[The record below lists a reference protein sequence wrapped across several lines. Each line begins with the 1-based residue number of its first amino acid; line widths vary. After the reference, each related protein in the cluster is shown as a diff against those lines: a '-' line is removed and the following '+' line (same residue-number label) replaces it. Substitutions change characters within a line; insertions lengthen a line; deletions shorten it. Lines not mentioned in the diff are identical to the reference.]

1 MKTPGYWSDLN
12 PLSLL
17 LSPLGLLYNLGTRL
31 NMSLHKP
38 QKAALPVVCIGNLTA
53 GGTGKTPTAVSIAK
67 LMQQAKRKPF
77 FVSRGYGGN
86 LHNVLVDPQHHTPQ
100 QVGDEPLLL
109 ARQAPTVVNPDRF
122 AAAQTAAAAGAEM
135 VIMDDGFQNPGLHKD
150 LSFLVFDGGF
160 GYGNGLCIPAGPL
173 RESLP
178 AGMKRAD
185 AVLII
190 GEDRHRLAEQIAL
203 PVFRGQI
210 VPVRPNFSERRVIA
224 FAGIG
229 RPEKFYQSLRE
240 LNFEL
245 VETVN
250 FPDHH
255 FYTDTELDQLID
267 KAEKNS
273 CTLITTAKDLVKIPS
288 RRRSFFKVLEIEVR
302 WEDED
307 ALAGFILHRLS

>member
-1 MKTPGYWSDLN
+1 MKTPWWFLRKT
-12 PLSLL
+12 PLSFVLWP
-17 LSPLGLLYNLGTRL
+17 LSVVYYMASRL
-31 NMSLHKP
+31 VYGVRKIGAYKSRR
-38 QKAALPVVCIGNLTA
+38 PVVCVGNIFA
-53 GGTGKTPTAVSIAK
+53 GGVGKTPIVREIA
-67 LMQQAKRKPF
+67 LHLGAPVVM
-77 FVSRGYGGN
+77 RGYKKGAKTGN
-86 LHNVLVDPQHHTPQ
+86 I
-100 QVGDEPLLL
+100 GDEALMLSRHGIQVHTGDRKSNIVLL
-109 ARQAPTVVNPDRF
+109 N
-122 AAAQTAAAAGAEM
+122 AQNDASPI
-135 VIMDDGFQNPGLHKD
+135 VMDDGFQNPGLHKD

-185 AVLII
+185 AILII

-307 ALAGFILHRLS
+307 ALAGFILHRLP

>member
-1 MKTPGYWSDLN
+1 
-12 PLSLL
+12 
-17 LSPLGLLYNLGTRL
+17 
-31 NMSLHKP
+31 
-38 QKAALPVVCIGNLTA
+38 
-53 GGTGKTPTAVSIAK
+53 
-67 LMQQAKRKPF
+67 
-77 FVSRGYGGN
+77 
-86 LHNVLVDPQHHTPQ
+86 
-100 QVGDEPLLL
+100 
-109 ARQAPTVVNPDRF
+109 
-122 AAAQTAAAAGAEM
+122 
-135 VIMDDGFQNPGLHKD
+135 MDDGFQNPGLHKD

-178 AGMKRAD
+178 AGIKRAD

-288 RRRSFFKVLEIEVR
+288 QRRSFFKVLEIEVR

-307 ALAGFILHRLS
+307 ALAGFILHRLP

>member
-1 MKTPGYWSDLN
+1 MHSGRALA
-12 PLSLL
+12 
-17 LSPLGLLYNLGTRL
+17 G
-31 NMSLHKP
+31 KP
-38 QKAALPVVCIGNLTA
+38 ACRNEK
-53 GGTGKTPTAVSIAK
+53 
-67 LMQQAKRKPF
+67 
-77 FVSRGYGGN
+77 SRC
-86 LHNVLVDPQHHTPQ
+86 
-100 QVGDEPLLL
+100 
-109 ARQAPTVVNPDRF
+109 RPD
-122 AAAQTAAAAGAEM
+122 
-135 VIMDDGFQNPGLHKD
+135 
-150 LSFLVFDGGF
+150 
-160 GYGNGLCIPAGPL
+160 
-173 RESLP
+173 
-178 AGMKRAD
+178 
-185 AVLII
+185 I

-288 RRRSFFKVLEIEVR
+288 QRRSFFKVLEIEVR

-307 ALAGFILHRLS
+307 ALAGFILHRLP